1 MWNEYTVKLAISRN
15 IKGMIFVKCVCLHF
29 PDCMCVD
36 IQRAQPAQSRPHP
49 RSVLFL
55 RVHGHKLGNA
65 PRLSPVFLWTT
76 AAVDF
81 LRIPARQNVR
91 VMSSSVLQRWRRN
104 KPLQST
110 NNSYIL
116 YAFFRVIPPCLNF
129 ICQCF
134 GTLCSIFIG
143 GSSIYLRRWDRQS
156 VPKRRHIKFRCREI
170 TQRGNIQHSEQLY
183 IFKWQLTWNILLNS
197 S

>member
-1 MWNEYTVKLAISRN
+1 M
-15 IKGMIFVKCVCLHF
+15 KCVCLHF
-29 PDCMCVD
+29 PDCMWVD

-55 RVHGHKLGNA
+55 KVHGHKLGNA
-65 PRLSPVFLWTT
+65 PRLSPLFLWTT

-104 KPLQST
+104 NPLQST

-116 YAFFRVIPPCLNF
+116 YAFFWVIPRCLNF
-129 ICQCF
+129 IRQCF

-143 GSSIYLRRWDRQS
+143 GSPICL
-156 VPKRRHIKFRCREI
+156 
-170 TQRGNIQHSEQLY
+170 
-183 IFKWQLTWNILLNS
+183 
-197 S
+197 